1 MISGITQEAKDPKE
15 YLPPLL
21 DSEPVNIH
29 QIHLKNERISRNDDS
44 SLQSKDDEESCDTRT
59 FSKTTLSQLRT
70 TFALDKTIKN
80 SFKQNI
86 KKNKNQN
93 KNSFSRKSSSHS
105 ILSNGSSLDLSSRGP
120 ITLKSNDMM
129 TKFWKSFEKFAI
141 PQPGKLGR
149 QENTLLALALPVSSL
164 HSAIQLMSRLNIEIE
179 VNQIIENLGLSQN
192 ESLSWVEYRDI
203 CSQLFQNQTTH
214 IVSQT
219 SPPQTS
225 SRESQKEFS
234 VGSQAYD
241 RLIRVDRTAN
251 TIPHSVSEPSLAESY
266 VPDKTSSLQKDSLCV
281 VLKQQYRKI
290 RKEEDTGKPF
300 SISRFSDVNFR
311 SAGLF
316 NGTDSKISTRH
327 SKEENT
333 FHH

>member
-1 MISGITQEAKDPKE
+1 MRNGSICEEMISGITQEAKDPKE

-29 QIHLKNERISRNDDS
+29 QIISKNERKSNDES
-44 SLQSKDDEESCDTRT
+44 SMRSKDDEDSCDTRT

-70 TFALDKTIKN
+70 TFALEKTIKN
-80 SFKQNI
+80 SFKQNL
-86 KKNKNQN
+86 KQKNKN
-93 KNSFSRKSSSHS
+93 KNSLSRKSSSHS
-105 ILSNGSSLDLSSRGP
+105 ILSNGSSLDLSSRGGP
-120 ITLKSNDMM
+120 IPLKSNDMIA
-129 TKFWKSFEKFAI
+129 KFWKSFEKYSI

-149 QENTLLALALPVSSL
+149 QDTLLALALPVSSL

-214 IVSQT
+214 VVSHT

-225 SRESQKEFS
+225 LSHQSQKEFS
-234 VGSQAYD
+234 SIGSQAYD

-300 SISRFSDVNFR
+300 SISRFSYVPKF
-311 SAGLF
+311 
-316 NGTDSKISTRH
+316 
-327 SKEENT
+327 
-333 FHH
+333 